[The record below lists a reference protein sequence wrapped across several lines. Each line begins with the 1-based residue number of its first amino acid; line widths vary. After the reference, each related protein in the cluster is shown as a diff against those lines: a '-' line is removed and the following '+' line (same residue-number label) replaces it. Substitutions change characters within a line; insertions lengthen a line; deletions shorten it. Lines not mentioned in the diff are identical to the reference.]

1 MYVNL
6 RFDSSIQREIEHLAS
21 AAAVP
26 MLVVDYTDI
35 IDRYQGLEV
44 DEIESLLEDETELLR
59 CLQLPRQLGV
69 SEDWIKL
76 YGFPIGED
84 VPDLVVRQFTG
95 SRYPELKK
103 NLIAQ
108 FLAPFRGVSELR
120 SEHVAPTLAGDVVV
134 RSHWKAPIV
143 DGAPDYSRIVIVDLD
158 ISDLRAT
165 ENALEEGSKS
175 KDRLMA
181 SLAHELRNPLTAVV
195 GFSSILTSEW
205 GSMDEES
212 RLQMAFE
219 IATQVSDVSSLLDD
233 FLTFKFDHSLH
244 VEDNLLALGD
254 ILISLDL
261 SGVDVD
267 IDPDLVVHG
276 DPVRIR
282 QILRNLLRNAQR
294 HGGPVQ
300 SLTAESADG
309 VVRVLAVDNGP
320 GVSIEVLGQLFQPFA
335 HGSTAGSLGLGLAVS
350 HRLAQAMGGDL
361 KYRREGSL
369 TIFELELR
377 AGTTA

>member
-1 MYVNL
+1 VNL
-6 RFDSSIQREIEHLAS
+6 HLDSTAQREIEQLAS
-21 AAAVP
+21 AAPVP

-35 IDRYQGLEV
+35 IVRYQGLPVEQ
-44 DEIESLLEDETELLR
+44 IETLLEDETELLT

-69 SEDWIKL
+69 SEGWIRL
-76 YGFPIGED
+76 YGFPIED
-84 VPDLVVRQFTG
+84 DAPDLVVRLFTG
-95 SRYPELKK
+95 SKYPELKK
-103 NLIAQ
+103 SVTAQ
-108 FLAPFRGVSELR
+108 FLAPFRGVSEIR
-120 SEHVAPTLAGDVVV
+120 SEHIAPTLAGDVTV

-205 GSMDEES
+205 GAMDDAS
-212 RLQMAFE
+212 RLQMAQE
-219 IATQVSDVSSLLDD
+219 IATQVGDVSTLLDD
-233 FLTFKFDHSLH
+233 FLTFKFDHSLQ
-244 VEDNLLALGD
+244 VEDVMLALGD
-254 ILISLDL
+254 ILASLDL
-261 SGVDVD
+261 SDVRLD
-267 IDPDLVVHG
+267 FDPALMVRG

-282 QILRNLLRNAQR
+282 QIIRNLVRNAQR
-294 HGGPVQ
+294 HGGPQHSVT
-300 SLTAESADG
+300 SRASGE
-309 VVRVLAVDNGP
+309 VVTIEVADNGP
-320 GVSIEVLGQLFQPFA
+320 GVSGEVLERLFQPFS

-350 HRLAQAMGGDL
+350 HRLAKAMDGDL
-361 KYRREGSL
+361 TYRRQNGL

-377 AGTTA
+377 AGAGL